1 MLLEAL
7 EDLQRK
13 KKEFE
18 ADTVRQQSSA
28 SPSTTVTTK

>member
-1 MLLEAL
+1 VLLEAL

-13 KKEFE
+13 KKEIE
-18 ADTVRQQSSA
+18 ADTLHQQTA